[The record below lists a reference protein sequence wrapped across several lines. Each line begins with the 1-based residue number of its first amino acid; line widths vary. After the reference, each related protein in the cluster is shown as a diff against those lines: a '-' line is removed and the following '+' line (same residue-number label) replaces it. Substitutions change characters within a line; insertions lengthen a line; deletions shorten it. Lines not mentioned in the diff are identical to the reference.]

1 MEMRNVLCQEL
12 ENLMNQD
19 DKIIIIDADLS
30 KANGTFSLREKFPT
44 RALDV
49 GIAEQNMA
57 SIAAGL
63 ASYGFK
69 PIILSFTPF
78 ATRRICDQIAVSIAY
93 AKQNVKIIGTDPGLA
108 AELNGGTHMSVED
121 IGVLRSI
128 PSVVIFEPVDNTQLK
143 QALPKVINYNGP
155 VYTRMFRKETPD
167 IFDKINNYKFDLFK
181 GDLIQ
186 EGSDVTIIASGI
198 LVSEALKASEILSQ
212 KNIKPEIINI
222 HTIKPIDEEIIIK
235 SAQKTRKVI
244 TCENHNILGGLGSAV
259 CEVLS
264 KNLPTPVETIGIKD
278 IFGEVGKLQELK
290 NKFEMT
296 ADDIVKAYYK
306 LKTKFN

>member
-1 MEMRNVLCQEL
+1 MFNLIVEDYENNNIYLGLIYNYIPLDLIDNDVEEYACYQLVRSSIVNFII
-12 ENLMNQD
+12 ENLEDSVSIFQEDMFRFKYKYDNY
-19 DKIIIIDADLS
+19 KITMSLFLERQYLFLCNRYIPVEWDFLYDILVLLFGHGPNIISELCSD
-30 KANGTFSLREKFPT
+30 
-44 RALDV
+44 
-49 GIAEQNMA
+49 
-57 SIAAGL
+57 
-63 ASYGFK
+63 
-69 PIILSFTPF
+69 ILS
-78 ATRRICDQIAVSIAY
+78 
-93 AKQNVKIIGTDPGLA
+93 L
-108 AELNGGTHMSVED
+108 
-121 IGVLRSI
+121 
-128 PSVVIFEPVDNTQLK
+128 
-143 QALPKVINYNGP
+143 
-155 VYTRMFRKETPD
+155 
-167 IFDKINNYKFDLFK
+167 INNMDVIEYTMSYKFDLFK